1 MVFIETYSCSSTYVT
16 NLRMGK
22 QVKVDLDDSSMPG
35 LQLIDYTFNL
45 LLATKRKYA
54 HQTRR
59 TQNYHLE
66 KMVHIL
72 FHH

>member
-1 MVFIETYSCSSTYVT
+1 MDLLKPYSCSSTYVT
-16 NLRMGK
+16 NLRMCK
-22 QVKVDLDDSSMPG
+22 QVKVDVDDSSMPG
-35 LQLIDYTFNL
+35 LQPIDYTFNL

-54 HQTRR
+54 PQIRR